1 MKMVEAINHKFK
13 NEKKDIFIV
22 LYGDKDFESRGNI
35 VTFNIISKGDLLNHN
50 LVSLIL
56 SDLFGIQ
63 IRSGCFCAGPFGIR
77 LLNLSEET
85 IEQLESE
92 VSLGILKNKPGY
104 CRLDLAFHF
113 LPYEVEYLARALELI
128 C

>member
-1 MKMVEAINHKFK
+1 MLFLNKIEALNQKFK

-22 LYGDKDFESRGNI
+22 VYGNKNLEERGNI
-35 VTFNIISKGDLLNHN
+35 ITFNILRKGELINHN

-85 IEQLESE
+85 ISE
-92 VSLGILKNKPGY
+92 L
-104 CRLDLAFHF
+104 
-113 LPYEVEYLARALELI
+113 
-128 C
+128 